1 MKRGQIHLSETI
13 AVLFIFFVL
22 IVFGIIFYYQN
33 HIEDYYFDL
42 FSYSPITVTQLYPEA
57 QDFILYDKP
66 KPESAKK
73 ESTHFVVSL
82 RDDASGSYGYGFVTV
97 EVYS

>member
-1 MKRGQIHLSETI
+1 MKLRPAQETI
-13 AVLFIFFVL
+13 
-22 IVFGIIFYYQN
+22 QN

-42 FSYSPITVTQLYPEA
+42 FSYSTITVTQLYPEA